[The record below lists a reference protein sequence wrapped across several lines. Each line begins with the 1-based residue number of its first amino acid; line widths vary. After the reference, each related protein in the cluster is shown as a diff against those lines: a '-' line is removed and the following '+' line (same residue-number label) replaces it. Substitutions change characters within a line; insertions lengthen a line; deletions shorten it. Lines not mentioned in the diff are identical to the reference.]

1 VMAVTLL
8 IISVLVFLMA
18 KRLKGALRQDQ
29 VKIISIAEGILK
41 GHKPQAGRALLG
53 EVQNTLELLIQLGK
67 TRGVSPR
74 EIEKQ
79 GTEAAPAAASKP
91 SVQPKLSEEM
101 PGEEELMLHEP
112 IPESVASGA
121 AMTPPE
127 IFRAY
132 DIRGMAGKTLN
143 EALMRQ
149 LGRAIGS
156 EAQTNG
162 QQTVIVGRDGRNSSP
177 QLCEALCKGL
187 MESGREVLDL
197 GLVPTP
203 VLYFATHFLGS
214 NSGVMVTGSHNPP
227 DYNGLK
233 IVIGGEALYGKQI
246 QALRQRIEEGN
257 LISGSGTMKEQD
269 LVPDYIS
276 RVTEDVQLLNPLKV
290 VLDCGNGAASVV
302 APSLFRALG
311 CEVTD
316 LYCDVDGNFPN
327 HHPDPCNPHNL
338 QALIK
343 KVAETGA
350 DLGVAFDGDGDR
362 LGVVDSSGKIIWPD
376 RVLILL
382 ARDVLLRNP
391 GVDIIYDVKSTR
403 HLAREI
409 LANGGRPI
417 MWKAGHS
424 LMKAKLRETGALL
437 GGEMTGHFYFN
448 ERWYGFDDALYS
460 CARLLEV
467 LSLDAGQLSTAE
479 IFSGLPEGMSTPELS
494 LLTPEGENVDVVQR
508 LTAHGVFPDA
518 KLIVI
523 DGIRAEFSDGWGLV
537 RASNTEPS
545 LKFRFE
551 ADNDASLERIQ
562 TLFREQ
568 LLGVAP
574 GLNPPF

>member
-1 VMAVTLL
+1 V
-8 IISVLVFLMA
+8 
-18 KRLKGALRQDQ
+18 
-29 VKIISIAEGILK
+29 VKQEG
-41 GHKPQAGRALLG
+41 P
-53 EVQNTLELLIQLGK
+53 
-67 TRGVSPR
+67 
-74 EIEKQ
+74 
-79 GTEAAPAAASKP
+79 EAAPAAAPKP
-91 SVQPKLSEEM
+91 SGQPPVPEEM

-121 AMTPPE
+121 AITPPE

-143 EALMRQ
+143 EALMQQ
-149 LGRAIGS
+149 LGRAVGS
-156 EAQTNG
+156 EAQTKG

-177 QLCEALCKGL
+177 ALCEALCKGL
-187 MESGREVLDL
+187 TESGREVLDL
-197 GLVPTP
+197 GVVPTP

-227 DYNGLK
+227 EYNGLK
-233 IVIGGEALYGKQI
+233 IVIGGEALYGEQI

-276 RVTEDVQLLNPLKV
+276 RITEDVQLLNPLKI

-316 LYCDVDGNFPN
+316 LYCNLDGNFPN
-327 HHPDPCNPHNL
+327 HHPDPCNPRNL

-343 KVAETGA
+343 KIAETGA

-362 LGVVDSSGKIIWPD
+362 LGIVDSSGKIIWPD

-417 MWKAGHS
+417 MWKSGHS

-448 ERWYGFDDALYS
+448 ERWYGFDDALYA

-467 LSLDAGQLSTAE
+467 LSPDAGQMSTAE
-479 IFSGLPEGMSTPELS
+479 IFSELPEGVATPELS
-494 LLTPEGENVDVVQR
+494 LITPEGESAGVMQR

-518 KLIVI
+518 KLIDI

-551 ADNDASLERIQ
+551 ADNSASLERIQ

-568 LLGVAP
+568 LLDVAP